1 MNSKVTTNFKR
12 EGGQRFI
19 QFYSYDIEQFP

>member
-1 MNSKVTTNFKR
+1 MNSKAMADFKR
-12 EGGQRFI
+12 QGGQRFI